1 MTLYLYNT
9 LSGKKEVFTPAN
21 PDRVT
26 YYVCGP
32 TVYNYVHI
40 GNGRSATVFDL
51 LYRLLKRVYPNVVFA
66 RNLTDIDDKIN
77 ASAKADG
84 VDIKTYAERFTEAY
98 LADMEKLGNLSPT
111 LQPKATEHVPQMIDI
126 IERLIERGHA
136 YESAGHVLF
145 AVDSMQEYGRLSH
158 RNLDDMLAGARVEV
172 AEYKRHPMDFV
183 LWKPSTDDLPGWDSP
198 WGRGRPG
205 WHIECTAM
213 IMHHLGET
221 IDIHGGGSDLVFPHH
236 ENEMAQG
243 ICCVPQSDGYVR
255 YWVHNAMLDVE
266 GEKMSK
272 SLGNFIVLRDAL
284 NTYPSELLRLSFL
297 SAHYRSNL
305 NWNDQTVH
313 QARQTLDRLY
323 TVLRDSR
330 DLEPSMPENPLE
342 TEGMQALLDDL
353 NTPKALAALHE
364 ISGRFFKTEDREER
378 ARLKGEILVV
388 TETLGILQEDPDTW
402 FQGQGEQGE
411 GLSAAEI
418 EDLIRQRNEAKKAR
432 NFAEADAVRDKLK
445 ANGILIQDTR
455 EGTRWSR
462 EG

>member
-51 LYRLLKRVYPNVVFA
+51 LYRLLKRVYPNVIFA

-84 VDIKTYAERFTEAY
+84 VDIKTYAEQFTEAY

-330 DLEPSMPENPLE
+330 DLEPSMPEKPLE

-388 TETLGILQEDPDTW
+388 TETLGILQEDPDAW
-402 FQGQGEQGE
+402 FQGQAEQGE

-418 EDLIRQRNEAKKAR
+418 EDLIQQRNDAKKAR